1 MLTKN
6 NIKFINNLSI
16 KKFRL
21 KNKLFV
27 VEGEKIVYELLQ
39 SNFEIESLYATRKWL
54 DENPKNDLINF
65 HEVSNS
71 ELKKISNLSS
81 PNNVLAIVKIK
92 SFDTKINNFRGK
104 NIILD
109 QISDPGNLGTIIRLC
124 DWFGVENIICSEN
137 TVDYLNPK
145 VIQSSMGSLFRIKL
159 FYTDLSLFLE
169 NIKHP
174 VYSADLNGTDIKK
187 SQIKENAFI
196 LFGNESSGVSSNLN
210 QFISQKIK
218 ISSNREGVDSLNV
231 ACAASIFLYE
241 YL

>member
-27 VEGEKIVYELLQ
+27 VEGEKIVNELLQ
-39 SNFEIESLYATRKWL
+39 SNFEIVSLYATRKWL
-54 DENPKNDLINF
+54 YENPKNDFINF
-65 HEVSNS
+65 QEVSNS

-92 SFDTKINNFRGK
+92 SFDTKISDFRGK

-169 NIKHP
+169 NIK
-174 VYSADLNGTDIKK
+174 
-187 SQIKENAFI
+187 QR
-196 LFGNESSGVSSNLN
+196 
-210 QFISQKIK
+210 Q
-218 ISSNREGVDSLNV
+218 
-231 ACAASIFLYE
+231 
-241 YL
+241 